1 MEFRILGPLEVVEQ
15 GNPLPLGGAR
25 QRALLAFLLTRA
37 NEVVST
43 DRLIDEL
50 WGEGPPKAAA
60 NALQY
65 HVSRLRKLLAPS
77 NPIATKEPGYLIRVR
92 PDQLDL
98 LRFERLVEE
107 GQRSSP
113 EAAAELF
120 REALALWRGPALADV
135 AHESFAQS
143 EILRLEE
150 LRLGALEHRIDADL
164 ALGRDVELVA
174 ELEALVREHPLRE
187 RFRAQLMLALYRS
200 GRQAEALDVYR
211 QTRRLL
217 VEELGIEP
225 SPALHGLEQAILNQD
240 PGLTPAAEAFAP
252 QQRSI
257 VVVAGDAAQLDDLL
271 AVAEPLARRP
281 ARELILARLL
291 RHDDDLA
298 AATRELAD
306 RRRGL
311 IERGASARA
320 AAYTTSELGN
330 DVVRLASE
338 HDVDL
343 VLVAASPILL
353 ETGRPDE
360 DLDLILERTP
370 CDVAVLAGTGDLA
383 DGPIVTPFAG
393 VEHDWSAIEVA
404 AWLAGALGTT
414 LRLLGT
420 EADPALG
427 RRDASRLLA
436 RASLL
441 VQQVVG
447 IATEPVLVPPGE
459 EGVLGAARDARVLVL
474 GLSDRWRTEGIGVV
488 RLAVAAGVGVPTL
501 FVRRGLRPSG
511 VAPSETLTR
520 FTWTLAHQHDASVLP
535 ASETNR
541 GHKAD
546 TSETTHA
553 TSGDA
558 H

>member
-1 MEFRILGPLEVVEQ
+1 VEFRILGPLEVVEQ
-15 GNPLPLGGAR
+15 GRSLALGGAR
-25 QRALLAFLLTRA
+25 QRALLALLLTRA
-37 NEVVST
+37 NQVVST

-50 WGEGPPKAAA
+50 WGERAPKAAA

-65 HVSRLRKLLAPS
+65 HVSRLRKLLAS
-77 NPIATKEPGYLIRVR
+77 SEAIVTREPGYLIRVGSNE
-92 PDQLDL
+92 LDM

-113 EAAAELF
+113 EAAAKLL
-120 REALALWRGPALADV
+120 REALALWRGPALADL

-150 LRLGALEHRIDADL
+150 LRLVALEGRIDADL
-164 ALGRDVELVA
+164 ALGRAAELVA
-174 ELEALVREHPLRE
+174 ELEALAGEHPLRE
-187 RFRAQLMLALYRS
+187 RLRAQLMLALYRS
-200 GRQAEALDVYR
+200 GRQAEALQVYR

-225 SPALHGLEQAILNQD
+225 SPALQELERAILDQD
-240 PGLTPAAEAFAP
+240 PELTTQVDNVPSR
-252 QQRSI
+252 QRAI
-257 VVVAGDAAQLDDLL
+257 LVVAGNEDRLDNLL
-271 AVAEPLARRP
+271 ALAEPLARRP
-281 ARELILARLL
+281 ARELIVARLL
-291 RHDDDLA
+291 SHDGNLA
-298 AATRELAD
+298 AATLDLAE

-311 IERGASARA
+311 TERGASVRV

-330 DVVRLASE
+330 DAVRLASE

-343 VLVAASPILL
+343 VIVAASPALL
-353 ETGRPDE
+353 ESGRPDP
-360 DLDLILERTP
+360 DLDHILERTP
-370 CDVAVLAGTGDLA
+370 CDVAVLAGTGEA
-383 DGPIVTPFAG
+383 AEGPIVVPFAG

-447 IATEPVLVPPGE
+447 IVTEPVLVTAGDD
-459 EGVLGAARDARVLVL
+459 GVLGAARDARMLVV
-474 GLSDRWRTEGIGVV
+474 GLSDRWRIEGIGRV
-488 RLAVAAGVGVPTL
+488 RLAVAARAQVPTL

-520 FTWTLAHQHDASVLP
+520 FTWTLSSAHVEP
-535 ASETNR
+535 VT
-541 GHKAD
+541 
-546 TSETTHA
+546 
-553 TSGDA
+553 
-558 H
+558 